1 MVIPGKAIALLLEE
15 ELRQQVQEHIKTN
28 PPPLLKTILIG
39 ESTDQ
44 LLYVKSKQAVAR
56 RIGMEFDF
64 INIPVVPTFEK
75 FMNLLRKCTSDPKTT
90 GIIVQQPLPMQL
102 QTDSIYN
109 YIHTTKEIEGHKAKS
124 PFTPPISLAT
134 LTLLNYVYNHT
145 AVDHG
150 VLIHSIEEA
159 IDLRKKL
166 RGKKIV
172 IVGRGITG
180 GAPIGKTLNS
190 MKINF
195 VSVNAQTIQPEQ
207 YYKEAD
213 IIISAVGKHVINPT
227 SLKQDVVLINVGL
240 RKEASGWV
248 GDYDDKEVESVA
260 SFYTPTPG
268 GIGPL
273 DVTFLFYN
281 LLKAA
286 QMQTQL

>member
-1 MVIPGKAIALLLEE
+1 MVIPGKAIASLLEE
-15 ELRQQVQEHIKTN
+15 ELKQQVQEFKKDHPT
-28 PPPLLKTILIG
+28 PLLRTILIG

-44 LLYVKSKQAVAR
+44 LSYVKSKQAVAR

-64 INIPVVPTFEK
+64 VHVPVVPTFEK
-75 FMNLLRKCTSDPKTT
+75 FMNLLRKHSSDTRTT
-90 GIIVQQPLPMQL
+90 GMTVQQPLPIQL

-109 YIHTTKEIEGHKAKS
+109 YIHITKEIEGHKAKS
-124 PFTPPISLAT
+124 PYTPPISLAT

-145 AVDHG
+145 AVDSA
-150 VLIHSIEEA
+150 VLIHTIDEA
-159 IDLRKKL
+159 AELRKKL

-195 VSVNAQTIQPEQ
+195 MSINAQTINPQQ

-213 IIISAVGKHVINPT
+213 IIISAVGKQIIDANN
-227 SLKQDVVLINVGL
+227 LKQGVVLINVGL
-240 RKEASGWV
+240 RKENTAWM
-248 GDYDDKEVESVA
+248 GDYVEADVEPIA

-273 DVTFLFYN
+273 DITFLFYN

-286 QMQTQL
+286 ERQT

>member
-1 MVIPGKAIALLLEE
+1 MVIPGKAIASLLEE
-15 ELRQQVQEHIKTN
+15 ELKQQVQEFKKDH
-28 PPPLLKTILIG
+28 PAPLLRTILIG

-44 LLYVKSKQAVAR
+44 LSYVKSKQAVAR
-56 RIGMEFDF
+56 RIGMGFDF
-64 INIPVVPTFEK
+64 VHIPIVPTFEK
-75 FMNLLRKCTSDPKTT
+75 FMNLLRKHSSDVHTT
-90 GIIVQQPLPMQL
+90 GMIVQQPLPIQL

-109 YIHTTKEIEGHKAKS
+109 YIHITKEIEGHKAKS
-124 PFTPPISLAT
+124 PYTPPISLAT

-145 AVDHG
+145 AVDPA
-150 VLIHSIEEA
+150 VLIHSIEEGA
-159 IDLRKKL
+159 ELRKKL

-180 GAPIGKTLNS
+180 GSPIGKTLNS

-195 VSVNAQTIQPEQ
+195 MSINAQTINPQQ

-213 IIISAVGKHVINPT
+213 IIISAVGKHVIDAID
-227 SLKQDVVLINVGL
+227 LKQGVVLINVGL
-240 RKEASGWV
+240 RKEKAGWI
-248 GDYDDKEVESVA
+248 GDYVEADVEPIA
-260 SFYTPTPG
+260 SYYTPTPG

-286 QMQTQL
+286 KHQT